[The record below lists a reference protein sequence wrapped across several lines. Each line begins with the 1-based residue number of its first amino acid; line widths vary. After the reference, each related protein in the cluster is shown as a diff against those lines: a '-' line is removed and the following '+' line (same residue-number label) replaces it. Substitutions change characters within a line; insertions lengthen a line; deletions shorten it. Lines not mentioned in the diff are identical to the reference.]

1 MKNKNVWLSLVIFVV
16 AFSLWSLYPPTDR
29 NLIEVFRDRAA
40 VTDTNFTAIVEEATT
55 LQKQYPDRAF
65 DNLLTAISKREK
77 ELGTNGIARYF
88 PAFEIPVGKD
98 PTRTVLYR
106 LQQEAAGKIKLG
118 LDLQGGM
125 SFTV

>member
-40 VTDTNFTAIVEEATT
+40 VTDTNFTPIVEEAMT

-106 LQQEAAGKIKLG
+106 LQQEN
-118 LDLQGGM
+118 
-125 SFTV
+125 TNVRR